1 MKTNMFTSKLPNTGY
16 SAFSVLSKMA
26 ADFNAINLIQ
36 GFVES
41 ECPPGL
47 IENVNRY
54 IREGYNQYAPY
65 EGILPLREIISEKVE
80 NSGSHKYDPL
90 TEITITGG
98 GNQAINTAVTA
109 FVKENDEVIILEP
122 AYDCYAPIVKLNG
135 GVPVYV
141 KLKEPD
147 YSVDWNEVNLSVT
160 SRTKMIIINTPHNPT
175 GTILGEEDLNQ
186 LAKVVSGSKI
196 IILCDEVFEHIV
208 FDDFAHVS
216 VSAREALKQRSII
229 ISSFGKMFNTNGW
242 LIGYCLAPENLM
254 KEYRKIQQYQIFS
267 VNAPIQYAIDDFM
280 QETKDFSFISRPFK
294 EQRELL
300 KSLLAKSKF
309 KLLPVQGTYFQ
320 LLDYSAISNEKDKAF
335 ATRLTTDFGV
345 ATVPLS
351 AFYHDNI
358 NSNIIRIC
366 FAKSNKVLEQAAE
379 KLCEISG

>member
-1 MKTNMFTSKLPNTGY
+1 MFTSKLPNTGY

-41 ECPPGL
+41 ECPSEL
-47 IENVNRY
+47 IENVNKY

-65 EGILPLREIISEKVE
+65 EGILSLREIISEKVE
-80 NSGSHKYDPL
+80 KNHSQKYDPS

-109 FVKENDEVIILEP
+109 FVKENDEVIIFEP

-135 GVPVYV
+135 GVPVYI

-147 YSVDWNEVNLSVT
+147 YSIDWNEVNLSVT

-175 GTILGEEDLNQ
+175 GRILEEEDLKH

-196 IILCDEVFEHIV
+196 IILSDEVFEYIV
-208 FDDFAHVS
+208 FNEHAHISISTV
-216 VSAREALKQRSII
+216 EALKQRSII
-229 ISSFGKMFNTNGW
+229 VSSFGKMFNTNGW
-242 LIGYCLAPENLM
+242 LIGYCLAPEKLM

-267 VNAPIQYAIDDFM
+267 VNAPLQYAIYDFM
-280 QETKDFSFISRPFK
+280 KETKDFSFISKPFR
-294 EQRELL
+294 EQHELL
-300 KSLLAKSKF
+300 ISLVDESKF

-320 LLDYSAISNEKDKAF
+320 LLDYSSISSEKDKAF
-335 ATRLTTDFGV
+335 ATLLTTDFGV

-351 AFYHDNI
+351 AFYHDSI

-366 FAKSNKVLEQAAE
+366 FAKSNKVLEEAAE
-379 KLCEISG
+379 RLCKISS